1 MEVLAF
7 IGLVVV
13 VSFSFRIS
21 GIESIEWGGFRIIA
35 SGKQALSGKAKR
47 RRALYRAE

>member
-7 IGLVVV
+7 IALVVV

-21 GIESIEWGGFRIIA
+21 GIESVEWGGFRIVA
-35 SGKQALSGKAKR
+35 SDKPELLSKAKR
-47 RRALYRAE
+47 RRSLHRTE

>member
-13 VSFSFRIS
+13 VALFFRIS
-21 GIESIEWGGFRIIA
+21 GIESIEWRGFRIIA
-35 SGKQALSGKAKR
+35 SEKSVLSSKAKR
-47 RRALYRAE
+47 RNLFR